1 MDNFL
6 TKLQNGKY
14 VEKSEDNKY
23 RFLYV
28 EKISDSS
35 IDRNGVLTFVLLNPS
50 VAGSTAESDSTI
62 DRVRKLVKRYRKDDK
77 SGYKYFS
84 VINIYPIIQTKVKNK
99 KCFEELKDENFKF
112 IENYVAENKDN
123 NVYVLGYGNNA
134 KQKDVNKVRD
144 LLKGKTLT
152 TFFSELS
159 KKGRPYHPLASKKV
173 YLEDGSLHLYKV
185 DELEKKKI
193 KVWNGVE

>member
-1 MDNFL
+1 MENFL

-14 VEKSEDNKY
+14 VEKSEDNQY

-28 EKISDSS
+28 EENNNSD
-35 IDRNGVLTFVLLNPS
+35 IKRNGVLTFVLLNPS
-50 VAGSTAESDSTI
+50 VAGSTAESDKTI

-112 IENYVAENKDN
+112 IKEYIAKNEDN
-123 NVYVLGYGNNA
+123 NVYVLGYGTKA
-134 KQKDVNKVRD
+134 RQDDVNKVRD

-159 KKGRPYHPLASKKV
+159 KKGLPLHPLASRKV
-173 YLEDGSLHLYKV
+173 YSEDGSLHLYKI
-185 DELEKKKI
+185 DELEKKK
-193 KVWNGVE
+193 

>member
-1 MDNFL
+1 MENFL
-6 TKLQNGKY
+6 TKLNNGKY
-14 VEKSEDNKY
+14 VEKSDDNKY

-28 EKISDSS
+28 EEISDSS

-62 DRVRKLVKRYRKDDK
+62 DRVRKLVERYRKDDK

-112 IENYVAENKDN
+112 IEKYITENKDI

-134 KQKDVNKVRD
+134 KQKDVNKVRN
-144 LLKGKTLT
+144 LLKGKILT

-159 KKGRPYHPLASKKV
+159 KNGRPLHPLASKKV
-173 YLEDGSLHLYKV
+173 YSEDGSLHLYKI
-185 DELEKKKI
+185 DELERDRI
-193 KVWNGVE
+193 

>member
-1 MDNFL
+1 MENFI

-14 VEKSEDNKY
+14 VEKYENNKY

-28 EKISDSS
+28 EEIKESD

-50 VAGSTAESDSTI
+50 VAGSTAEFDKTI
-62 DRVRKLVKRYRKDDK
+62 DRVRKLVERYRKDDK

-99 KCFEELKDENFKF
+99 KCFEELKDKNFKF
-112 IENYVAENKDN
+112 IENYVAENEDN
-123 NVYVLGYGNNA
+123 NVYVLAYGNKA
-134 KQKDVNKVRD
+134 IQEDVNKVRD

-159 KKGRPYHPLASKKV
+159 KEGRPLHPLARKRV
-173 YLEDGSLHLYKV
+173 YSADGSLHLYKV
-185 DELEKKKI
+185 EELEKKK
-193 KVWNGVE
+193 

>member
-1 MDNFL
+1 MENFL

-14 VEKSEDNKY
+14 VEKSEDNQY

-28 EKISDSS
+28 EEISDSS

-50 VAGSTAESDSTI
+50 VAGSTAESDKTI

-99 KCFEELKDENFKF
+99 KCFEELKDKNFKF
-112 IENYVAENKDN
+112 IEEYITENKDI
-123 NVYVLGYGNNA
+123 NVYVLGYGTKA
-134 KQKDVNKVRD
+134 IQDDVNKVRD

-152 TFFSELS
+152 TFFSKLS
-159 KKGRPYHPLASKKV
+159 KDGRPLHLLARKKV
-173 YLEDGSLHLYKV
+173 YSEDGSLHLYNV
-185 DELEKKKI
+185 DELEKKK
-193 KVWNGVE
+193 

>member
-28 EKISDSS
+28 EEISDSS

-77 SGYKYFS
+77 SGYKYIA
-84 VINIYPIIQTKVKNK
+84 VINIYSIIKTKVKNK
-99 KCFEELKDENFKF
+99 KCFENLNDDIKDENFRF
-112 IENYVAENKDN
+112 IGKYIAENKD
-123 NVYVLGYGNNA
+123 NVYVLGYGTKA
-134 KQKDVNKVRD
+134 RQEDVNKVRN
-144 LLKGKTLT
+144 LLKGKILT

-159 KKGRPYHPLASKKV
+159 KHGRPLHPLASRKV
-173 YLEDGSLHLYKV
+173 YSEDGSLHLYKIE
-185 DELEKKKI
+185 ELER
-193 KVWNGVE
+193 

>member
-1 MDNFL
+1 MENFL
-6 TKLQNGKY
+6 TKLNNGKY
-14 VEKSEDNKY
+14 VEKSDDNKY

-28 EKISDSS
+28 EEISDSS

-62 DRVRKLVKRYRKDDK
+62 DRVRKLVERYRKDDK

-99 KCFEELKDENFKF
+99 KCFEELKDKNFKF

-134 KQKDVNKVRD
+134 KQKDVNKVRN
-144 LLKGKTLT
+144 LLKGKFLT

-159 KKGRPYHPLASKKV
+159 KDGRPLHPLASRKV
-173 YLEDGSLHLYKV
+173 YSEDGSLHLYNV
-185 DELEKKKI
+185 DELERDRI
-193 KVWNGVE
+193 

>member
-14 VEKSEDNKY
+14 VKKSEDNKY

-28 EKISDSS
+28 EEISDSD

-99 KCFEELKDENFKF
+99 KCFEDLKNKNFKF
-112 IENYVAENKDN
+112 IEEYIAKNKD

-134 KQKDVNKVRD
+134 KQKDVNKVRE

-159 KKGRPYHPLASKKV
+159 KEGRPFHPLASRKV
-173 YLEDGSLHLYKV
+173 YSADGSLHLYKIE
-185 DELEKKKI
+185 ELEK
-193 KVWNGVE
+193 

>member
-1 MDNFL
+1 MENFL

-14 VEKSEDNKY
+14 VEKSENNKY

-28 EKISDSS
+28 EEIKESD

-50 VAGSTAESDSTI
+50 VAGSSAESDSTI
-62 DRVRKLVKRYRKDDK
+62 DRVRKLVERYRKDDK

-84 VINIYPIIQTKVKNK
+84 VINIYPIIQTKVKDK

-112 IENYVAENKDN
+112 IEKYITENKD
-123 NVYVLGYGNNA
+123 NVYVLGYGT
-134 KQKDVNKVRD
+134 KVMQEDVNKVRD
-144 LLKGKTLT
+144 LLKEKTLT

-159 KKGRPYHPLASKKV
+159 KKGRPLHPLASRKV
-173 YLEDGSLHLYKV
+173 YSADGSLHLYKIE
-185 DELEKKKI
+185 ELEK
-193 KVWNGVE
+193 

>member
-1 MDNFL
+1 MENFL

-14 VEKSEDNKY
+14 VEKSEDNQY

-28 EKISDSS
+28 EEISDSS

-50 VAGSTAESDSTI
+50 VAGSTAESDKTI

-99 KCFEELKDENFKF
+99 KCFEKLKDENFKF
-112 IENYVAENKDN
+112 IEKYITENKDI
-123 NVYVLGYGNNA
+123 NVYVLGYGTKA
-134 KQKDVNKVRD
+134 RQDDVNKVRD

-159 KKGRPYHPLASKKV
+159 KKGRPFHPLASKKV
-173 YLEDGSLHLYKV
+173 YSEDGSLHLYNV
-185 DELEKKKI
+185 DELERDRI
-193 KVWNGVE
+193 

>member
-1 MDNFL
+1 MVNFI
-6 TKLQNGKY
+6 TKLTDGKY
-14 VEKSEDNKY
+14 VEKSENNKY

-28 EKISDSS
+28 EEISDSS

-50 VAGSTAESDSTI
+50 VAGSTAESDKTI
-62 DRVRKLVKRYRKDDK
+62 DRVRKLVERYRKDDK

-99 KCFEELKDENFKF
+99 KCFEELKDKNFKF

-123 NVYVLGYGNNA
+123 NVYVLGYGNKA
-134 KQKDVNKVRD
+134 IQEDVKKVRD

-159 KKGRPYHPLASKKV
+159 KKGRPLHPLARKKV
-173 YLEDGSLHLYKV
+173 YSEDGSLHLYKIE
-185 DELEKKKI
+185 ELEK
-193 KVWNGVE
+193 

>member
-1 MDNFL
+1 MENFL
-6 TKLQNGKY
+6 TKLNNGKY
-14 VEKSEDNKY
+14 VEKSDDNKY

-28 EKISDSS
+28 EEISDSS

-50 VAGSTAESDSTI
+50 VAGSTAESDKTI
-62 DRVRKLVKRYRKDDK
+62 DRVRKLVERYRKDDK

-112 IENYVAENKDN
+112 IEKYITENKDI

-144 LLKGKTLT
+144 LLKGKLLT

-159 KKGRPYHPLASKKV
+159 KKGRPLHPLASREV
-173 YLEDGSLHLYKV
+173 YLEDGSLHLYNV

>member
-1 MDNFL
+1 MGKFL

-28 EKISDSS
+28 EEIKESD

-99 KCFEELKDENFKF
+99 KCFEDLKDKNFKF
-112 IENYVAENKDN
+112 IEEYIAKNED
-123 NVYVLGYGNNA
+123 NVYVLGYGTKA
-134 KQKDVNKVRD
+134 IQDDVDKVRE
-144 LLKGKTLT
+144 LLNGKTLT

-159 KKGRPYHPLASKKV
+159 KKGRPFHPLARKNV
-173 YLEDGSLHLYKV
+173 YSEDGSLHLYKV
-185 DELEKKKI
+185 DELEKDR
-193 KVWNGVE
+193 N

>member
-1 MDNFL
+1 MVNFI
-6 TKLQNGKY
+6 TKLTDGKY
-14 VEKSEDNKY
+14 VEKSENNKY

-28 EKISDSS
+28 EEISDSS

-50 VAGSTAESDSTI
+50 VAGSTAESDKTI
-62 DRVRKLVKRYRKDDK
+62 DRVRKLVERYRKDDK

-99 KCFEELKDENFKF
+99 KCFEELKDKNFKF

-123 NVYVLGYGNNA
+123 NVYVLGYGNKA
-134 KQKDVNKVRD
+134 IQEDVKKVRD

-159 KKGRPYHPLASKKV
+159 KKGRPLHPLASKKV
-173 YLEDGSLHLYKV
+173 YSEDGSLHLYKI
-185 DELEKKKI
+185 DELEK
-193 KVWNGVE
+193 GRY

>member
-1 MDNFL
+1 MENFL

-14 VEKSEDNKY
+14 VEKSEDNQY

-28 EKISDSS
+28 EEISDSS

-50 VAGSTAESDSTI
+50 VAGSTAESDKTI

-84 VINIYPIIQTKVKNK
+84 VINIYSIIQTKVKNK

-112 IENYVAENKDN
+112 IEKYITENKDI
-123 NVYVLGYGNNA
+123 NVYVLGYGTKA
-134 KQKDVNKVRD
+134 RQDDVNKVRD

-159 KKGRPYHPLASKKV
+159 KKGRPFHPLASKKV
-173 YLEDGSLHLYKV
+173 YSEDGSLHLYNV
-185 DELEKKKI
+185 DELERDRI
-193 KVWNGVE
+193 

>member
-1 MDNFL
+1 MENFL
-6 TKLQNGKY
+6 TKLNNGKY
-14 VEKSEDNKY
+14 VEKSDDNKY

-28 EKISDSS
+28 EEISDSS

-50 VAGSTAESDSTI
+50 VAGSTAESDKTI
-62 DRVRKLVKRYRKDDK
+62 DRVRKLVERYRKDDK

-112 IENYVAENKDN
+112 IEKYITENKDI

-134 KQKDVNKVRD
+134 KQKDVNKVRN
-144 LLKGKTLT
+144 LLKGKILT

-159 KKGRPYHPLASKKV
+159 KDGRPLHPLVSKKI
-173 YLEDGSLHLYKV
+173 YSEDGSLHLYKI
-185 DELEKKKI
+185 DELEK
-193 KVWNGVE
+193 NRN

>member
-1 MDNFL
+1 MENFL
-6 TKLQNGKY
+6 TKLNNGKY
-14 VEKSEDNKY
+14 VEKSDDNKY

-28 EKISDSS
+28 EEISDSS

-50 VAGSTAESDSTI
+50 VAGSTAESDKTI
-62 DRVRKLVKRYRKDDK
+62 DRVRKLVERYRKDDK

-112 IENYVAENKDN
+112 IEKYITENKDI

-134 KQKDVNKVRD
+134 KQKDVNKVRN
-144 LLKGKTLT
+144 LLKGKILT

-159 KKGRPYHPLASKKV
+159 KDGRPLHPLVSKKV
-173 YLEDGSLHLYKV
+173 YSEDGSLHLYKI
-185 DELEKKKI
+185 DELEK
-193 KVWNGVE
+193 NRN

>member
-28 EKISDSS
+28 EEISDSS

-62 DRVRKLVKRYRKDDK
+62 DRVRKLVERYRKDDK

-84 VINIYPIIQTKVKNK
+84 VINIYPIIKTKVKNK
-99 KCFEELKDENFKF
+99 KCFEELKDKNFKF

-123 NVYVLGYGNNA
+123 KVYVLGYGNNA

-159 KKGRPYHPLASKKV
+159 KDGRPLHPLALASRKV
-173 YLEDGSLHLYKV
+173 YSEDGSLHLYKI
-185 DELEKKKI
+185 DELEKKK
-193 KVWNGVE
+193 

>member
-1 MDNFL
+1 MGNFL
-6 TKLQNGKY
+6 TKLNNGKY
-14 VEKSEDNKY
+14 VEKSDDNKY

-28 EKISDSS
+28 EEISDSS

-62 DRVRKLVKRYRKDDK
+62 DRVRKLVERYRKDDK

-99 KCFEELKDENFKF
+99 KCFEELKDKNFKF
-112 IENYVAENKDN
+112 IKEYIAKNKD
-123 NVYVLGYGNNA
+123 NVYVLGYGTKA
-134 KQKDVNKVRD
+134 RQDDVNKVRD
-144 LLKGKTLT
+144 LLKGKLLT

-159 KKGRPYHPLASKKV
+159 KNGRPLHPLVSKKV
-173 YLEDGSLHLYKV
+173 YSEDGSLHLYKI
-185 DELEKKKI
+185 DELEK
-193 KVWNGVE
+193 NRN

>member
-1 MDNFL
+1 MENFI
-6 TKLQNGKY
+6 TKLSDGKY
-14 VEKSEDNKY
+14 VEKYENNKY

-28 EKISDSS
+28 EEISDYS

-50 VAGSTAESDSTI
+50 VAGSTAESDKTI
-62 DRVRKLVKRYRKDDK
+62 DKVRKLVECYRKDDK

-84 VINIYPIIQTKVKNK
+84 VINIYPIIQTNVKNK
-99 KCFEELKDENFKF
+99 KCFEELKDDIKNENFKF

-123 NVYVLGYGNNA
+123 VYVLGYGTKA
-134 KQKDVNKVRD
+134 RQDDVNKIRD

-159 KKGRPYHPLASKKV
+159 KKGRPLHPLASRKV
-173 YLEDGSLHLYKV
+173 YSEDGSLHLYNV
-185 DELEKKKI
+185 DELERDRI
-193 KVWNGVE
+193 

>member
-1 MDNFL
+1 MENFL
-6 TKLQNGKY
+6 TKLNNGKY
-14 VEKSEDNKY
+14 VEKSDDNKY

-28 EKISDSS
+28 EEISDSS

-50 VAGSTAESDSTI
+50 VAGSTAESDKTI
-62 DRVRKLVKRYRKDDK
+62 DRVRKLVERYRKDDK

-112 IENYVAENKDN
+112 IEKYITENKDI

-134 KQKDVNKVRD
+134 KQKDVNKVRN
-144 LLKGKTLT
+144 LLKGKILT

-159 KKGRPYHPLASKKV
+159 KDGRTLHQLVSKKV
-173 YLEDGSLHLYKV
+173 YSEDGSLHLYKI
-185 DELEKKKI
+185 DELERHRI
-193 KVWNGVE
+193 

>member
-1 MDNFL
+1 MENFL

-14 VEKSEDNKY
+14 VEKSEDNQY

-28 EKISDSS
+28 EEISDSS

-50 VAGSTAESDSTI
+50 VAGSTAESDKTI

-99 KCFEELKDENFKF
+99 KCFEELKDKNFKF
-112 IENYVAENKDN
+112 IEEYITENKDI
-123 NVYVLGYGNNA
+123 NVYVLGYGTKA
-134 KQKDVNKVRD
+134 IQDDVNKVRD

-159 KKGRPYHPLASKKV
+159 KDGRPFHPLASKKV
-173 YLEDGSLHLYKV
+173 YSEDGSLHLYNV
-185 DELEKKKI
+185 DELELDRI
-193 KVWNGVE
+193 

>member
-1 MDNFL
+1 MVNFL
-6 TKLQNGKY
+6 TKLNNGKY
-14 VEKSEDNKY
+14 VEKSDDNKY

-28 EKISDSS
+28 EEISDSS

-50 VAGSTAESDSTI
+50 VAGSTAESDKTI
-62 DRVRKLVKRYRKDDK
+62 DRVRKLVERYRKDDK

-112 IENYVAENKDN
+112 IEKYITENKDI

-134 KQKDVNKVRD
+134 KQKDVNKVRN
-144 LLKGKTLT
+144 LLKGKILT

-159 KKGRPYHPLASKKV
+159 KDGRPLHPLVSKKV
-173 YLEDGSLHLYKV
+173 YSEDGSLHLYKI
-185 DELEKKKI
+185 DELEK
-193 KVWNGVE
+193 NRN

>member
-1 MDNFL
+1 MENFL
-6 TKLQNGKY
+6 TKLNNGKY
-14 VEKSEDNKY
+14 VEKSDDNKY

-28 EKISDSS
+28 EEISDSS

-62 DRVRKLVKRYRKDDK
+62 DRVRKLVERYRKDDK

-99 KCFEELKDENFKF
+99 KCFEELKDKNFKF

-123 NVYVLGYGNNA
+123 NVYVLGYGTKA
-134 KQKDVNKVRD
+134 IQDDVNKVRD

-159 KKGRPYHPLASKKV
+159 NDGRPLHPLARKRV
-173 YLEDGSLHLYKV
+173 YSTDGSLHLYKI
-185 DELEKKKI
+185 DELEKKK
-193 KVWNGVE
+193 

>member
-28 EKISDSS
+28 EEISDSS

-50 VAGSTAESDSTI
+50 VAGNTAESDSTI
-62 DRVRKLVKRYRKDDK
+62 DRVRKLVERYRKDDK

-99 KCFEELKDENFKF
+99 KCFEDLEDDIKNENFKF
-112 IENYVAENKDN
+112 IENYVAENEDN
-123 NVYVLGYGNNA
+123 NVYVLAYGNKA
-134 KQKDVNKVRD
+134 IQEDVKKVRD

-159 KKGRPYHPLASKKV
+159 KDGRPLHPLARKRV
-173 YLEDGSLHLYKV
+173 YSTDGSLHLYKI
-185 DELEKKKI
+185 DELEK
-193 KVWNGVE
+193 GRY

>member
-1 MDNFL
+1 MENFL

-28 EKISDSS
+28 EEINDSD

-50 VAGSTAESDSTI
+50 VAGSTAESDKTI
-62 DRVRKLVKRYRKDDK
+62 DRVRKLVKRYRKNDK

-84 VINIYPIIQTKVKNK
+84 VINIYPVIKTKVKNK
-99 KCFEELKDENFKF
+99 KCFEKLKDENFEF
-112 IENYVAENKDN
+112 IKEYITKNED
-123 NVYVLGYGNNA
+123 NVYVLGYGNKA
-134 KQKDVNKVRD
+134 IQKDVNKVRD
-144 LLKGKTLT
+144 LLKGKFLT

-159 KKGRPYHPLASKKV
+159 KKGRPLHPLASKKV
-173 YLEDGSLHLYKV
+173 YSADGSLHLYKI
-185 DELEKKKI
+185 DELEK
-193 KVWNGVE
+193 

>member
-1 MDNFL
+1 MENFL
-6 TKLQNGKY
+6 TKLNNGKY
-14 VEKSEDNKY
+14 VEKSDDNKY
-23 RFLYV
+23 WFLYV
-28 EKISDSS
+28 EEISDSS

-50 VAGSTAESDSTI
+50 VAGSTAESDKTI
-62 DRVRKLVKRYRKDDK
+62 DKVRKLVKCYRKDDK

-112 IENYVAENKDN
+112 IEKYITENKDI

-134 KQKDVNKVRD
+134 KQKDVNKVRN
-144 LLKGKTLT
+144 LLKGKILT

-159 KKGRPYHPLASKKV
+159 KDGRPLHPLARKRV
-173 YLEDGSLHLYKV
+173 YSTDGSLYLYKI
-185 DELEKKKI
+185 DELEK
-193 KVWNGVE
+193 NRN

>member
-6 TKLQNGKY
+6 IKLQNGKY
-14 VEKSEDNKY
+14 VEKSADNQY

-28 EKISDSS
+28 EEISNSD

-50 VAGSTAESDSTI
+50 VAGSIAESDSTI
-62 DRVRKLVKRYRKDDK
+62 DRVRKLVKCYRKDDK

-112 IENYVAENKDN
+112 IKEYIAKNEDN
-123 NVYVLGYGNNA
+123 NVYVLGYGTKA
-134 KQKDVNKVRD
+134 RQDDVNKVRD

-159 KKGRPYHPLASKKV
+159 KKGRPLHPLASRKV
-173 YLEDGSLHLYKV
+173 YSEDGSLHLYKI
-185 DELEKKKI
+185 DELEKKK
-193 KVWNGVE
+193 

>member
-1 MDNFL
+1 MENFL
-6 TKLQNGKY
+6 TKLNNGKY
-14 VEKSEDNKY
+14 VEKSDDNKY
-23 RFLYV
+23 IFLYI
-28 EKISDSS
+28 EEISDSS

-62 DRVRKLVKRYRKDDK
+62 DRVRKLVERYRKDDK

-84 VINIYPIIQTKVKNK
+84 VINIYPIIQIKVKNK

-112 IENYVAENKDN
+112 IEKYITENKDI

-134 KQKDVNKVRD
+134 KQKDVNKVRN
-144 LLKGKTLT
+144 LLKGKILT

-159 KKGRPYHPLASKKV
+159 KHGRPLHPLASKKV
-173 YLEDGSLHLYKV
+173 YSEDGSLHLYKI
-185 DELEKKKI
+185 DELEK
-193 KVWNGVE
+193 NRN

>member
-1 MDNFL
+1 MENFL
-6 TKLQNGKY
+6 TKLNNGKY
-14 VEKSEDNKY
+14 VEKSDDNKY

-28 EKISDSS
+28 EEISDSS

-62 DRVRKLVKRYRKDDK
+62 DRVRKLVERYRKDDK

-99 KCFEELKDENFKF
+99 KCFEELKDKNFKF

-123 NVYVLGYGNNA
+123 NVYVLGYGTKA
-134 KQKDVNKVRD
+134 IQDDVNKVRD
-144 LLKGKTLT
+144 LLKGKLLT

-159 KKGRPYHPLASKKV
+159 KNGRPLHPLVSRKF
-173 YLEDGSLHLYKV
+173 YSEDGSLHLYKI
-185 DELEKKKI
+185 DELEK
-193 KVWNGVE
+193 NRN

>member
-1 MDNFL
+1 MENFL

-14 VEKSEDNKY
+14 VEKSEDNQY

-28 EKISDSS
+28 EEISDSS

-50 VAGSTAESDSTI
+50 VAGSTAESDKTI

-112 IENYVAENKDN
+112 IEKYITENKDI
-123 NVYVLGYGNNA
+123 NVYVLGYGTKA
-134 KQKDVNKVRD
+134 RQDDVNKVRD

-159 KKGRPYHPLASKKV
+159 KKGRPFHSLASKKV
-173 YLEDGSLHLYKV
+173 YTEDGSLHLYNV
-185 DELEKKKI
+185 DELERDRI
-193 KVWNGVE
+193 

>member
-1 MDNFL
+1 MENFL
-6 TKLQNGKY
+6 TKLNNGKY
-14 VEKSEDNKY
+14 VEKSDDNKY

-28 EKISDSS
+28 EEISDSS

-50 VAGSTAESDSTI
+50 VAGSTAESDKTI
-62 DRVRKLVKRYRKDDK
+62 DRVRKLVERYRKDDK

-112 IENYVAENKDN
+112 IEKYITENKDI

-134 KQKDVNKVRD
+134 KQKDVNKVRN
-144 LLKGKTLT
+144 LLKGKILT

-159 KKGRPYHPLASKKV
+159 KDGRPLHPLASRKV
-173 YLEDGSLHLYKV
+173 YSEDGSLYLYKI
-185 DELEKKKI
+185 DELERDRI
-193 KVWNGVE
+193 

>member
-1 MDNFL
+1 MENFL
-6 TKLQNGKY
+6 TKLNNGKY
-14 VEKSEDNKY
+14 VEKSDDNKY
-23 RFLYV
+23 RFLSV
-28 EKISDSS
+28 EEISDSS

-50 VAGSTAESDSTI
+50 VAGSTAESDKTI
-62 DRVRKLVKRYRKDDK
+62 DRVRKLVERYRKDDK

-112 IENYVAENKDN
+112 IEKYITENKDI

-134 KQKDVNKVRD
+134 KQKDVNKVRN
-144 LLKGKTLT
+144 LLKGKILT

-159 KKGRPYHPLASKKV
+159 KDGRPLHPLVSKKV
-173 YLEDGSLHLYKV
+173 YSEDGSLHLYKI
-185 DELEKKKI
+185 DELEK
-193 KVWNGVE
+193 NRN

>member
-1 MDNFL
+1 MENFL
-6 TKLQNGKY
+6 TKLNNGKY
-14 VEKSEDNKY
+14 VEKSDDNKY

-28 EKISDSS
+28 EEISDSS

-50 VAGSTAESDSTI
+50 VAGSTAESDKTI
-62 DRVRKLVKRYRKDDK
+62 DKVRKLVECYRKDDK

-112 IENYVAENKDN
+112 IEKYITENKDI

-134 KQKDVNKVRD
+134 KQKDVNKVRN
-144 LLKGKTLT
+144 LLKGKILT

-159 KKGRPYHPLASKKV
+159 KNGRPLHPLASRKV
-173 YLEDGSLHLYKV
+173 YSEDGSLHLYKI
-185 DELEKKKI
+185 DELERDRI
-193 KVWNGVE
+193 

>member
-1 MDNFL
+1 MENFL

-14 VEKSEDNKY
+14 VEKSEDNQY

-28 EKISDSS
+28 EEISDSS
-35 IDRNGVLTFVLLNPS
+35 IDRNGFLTFVLLNPS
-50 VAGSTAESDSTI
+50 VAGSTVESDKTI

-99 KCFEELKDENFKF
+99 KCFEKLKDENFKF
-112 IENYVAENKDN
+112 IEKYITENKDI
-123 NVYVLGYGNNA
+123 NVYVLGYGTKA
-134 KQKDVNKVRD
+134 RQDDVNKVRD

-159 KKGRPYHPLASKKV
+159 KKGRPFHPLASKKV
-173 YLEDGSLHLYKV
+173 YSEDGSLHLYNV
-185 DELEKKKI
+185 DELERDRI
-193 KVWNGVE
+193 